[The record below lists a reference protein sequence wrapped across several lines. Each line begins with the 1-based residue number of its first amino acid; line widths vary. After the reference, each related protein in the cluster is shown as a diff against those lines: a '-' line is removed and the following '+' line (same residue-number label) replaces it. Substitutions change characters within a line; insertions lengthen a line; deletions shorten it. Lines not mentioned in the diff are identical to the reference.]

1 MFFLT
6 LFSLNTVLIIIY
18 TTGYKIMDASFH
30 AQTLV
35 SNATFATF
43 LTKQM
48 QDHRHFKSQ
57 SLAADKRLDQI
68 DTTKYNVLFYELT
81 SLSDPTQIVHLAE
94 LAKKMKL
101 IIIGQ
106 SGQFASFAFEVG
118 AVDFLTVDS
127 TAPRIEKCF
136 DKIVHLCPI
145 ASAIER
151 QYQQSIQH
159 EKPSSSHIVVKDVG
173 KVRLIDIKDII
184 WINGAGNYVELHFT
198 QGSTPILHRETMKNI
213 EQQLEPEGFI
223 RIHRST
229 LVRKQAICELMPTDS
244 GDYKVRLKNDMCLN
258 LSRRYKGC
266 LESIISP
273 LQ

>member
-1 MFFLT
+1 M
-6 LFSLNTVLIIIY
+6 N
-18 TTGYKIMDASFH
+18 ASFH
-30 AQTLV
+30 ALTFV
-35 SNATFATF
+35 ANTDFATF
-43 LTKQM
+43 LTKRV
-48 QDHRHFKSQ
+48 QDHRHFESQ
-57 SLAADKRLDQI
+57 SLVSTQRLDQI

-81 SLSDPTQIVHLAE
+81 DLSDPTQIVHLTE

-101 IIIGQ
+101 VIIAQ
-106 SGQFASFAFEVG
+106 SGHFASFAFEVG
-118 AVDFLTVDS
+118 AVDFLTLDS
-127 TAPRIEKCF
+127 TMPRVEKCF
-136 DKIVHLCPI
+136 DKLIHLCPI
-145 ASAIER
+145 ASAAER
-151 QYQQSIQH
+151 KYQ
-159 EKPSSSHIVVKDVG
+159 EKTKEEKQASSHIVVKDVG
-173 KVRLIDIKDII
+173 KVRLIDIQDII

-198 QGSTPILHRETMKNI
+198 QGGTPILHRETMKNI
-213 EQQLEPEGFI
+213 EQQLVPEGFI